1 MEDWVLWI
9 IGAGALA
16 VGEMLTLSFFLGPIA
31 VAAALAAGAAVAGAG
46 LALQVLIFAVASA
59 ASLLVFRPIAKRH
72 LTTPARLRT
81 GTAALVGA
89 DALVTERVDG
99 QGGQVKL
106 SGELWTAR
114 TFDEDEVIEPGV
126 RVRVMQIE
134 GATAL
139 VSNGLD

>member
-9 IGAGALA
+9 IGAGVLA
-16 VGEMLTLSFFLGPIA
+16 VGEMLTLSFFLGPVAAAAVLAA
-31 VAAALAAGAAVAGAG
+31 VAALAGAG

-89 DALVTERVDG
+89 GALVTERVDG
-99 QGGQVKL
+99 HGGQVKL

>member
-1 MEDWVLWI
+1 MEDWVLWV
-9 IGAGALA
+9 IGAGVLA

-31 VAAALAAGAAVAGAG
+31 VAAILAAAAAVAGAG
-46 LALQVLIFAVASA
+46 PALQVLIFTVASA
-59 ASLLVFRPIAKRH
+59 ASLLVFRPIARRH
-72 LTTPARLRT
+72 LVTPSRLRT

-99 QGGQVKL
+99 RGGQVKL

-114 TFDEDEVIEPGV
+114 TFDEDQVIEPGV

>member
-31 VAAALAAGAAVAGAG
+31 VAAVLAAAAALAGAG
-46 LALQVLIFAVASA
+46 PALQVLIFAAASA
-59 ASLLVFRPIAKRH
+59 ASLLVFRPIARRH
-72 LTTPARLRT
+72 LTTPSRLRT

-99 QGGQVKL
+99 HGGQVKL

-114 TFDEDEVIEPGV
+114 CFDEDEVIEPGV

>member
-1 MEDWVLWI
+1 MPEWVIWMI
-9 IGAGALA
+9 AAGVLA
-16 VGEMLTLSFFLGPIA
+16 VGEMATLSFFLGPIA
-31 VAAALAAGAAVAGAG
+31 IAAVLAAAVALAGAG
-46 LALQVLIFAVASA
+46 LALQIIVFTLAAA
-59 ASLLVFRPIAKRH
+59 ASMFFLRPVARRH
-72 LTTPARLRT
+72 LRTPSQLRT

-99 QGGQVKL
+99 HGGQVKL

-114 TFDEDEVIEPGV
+114 TFDEDEVIEPGM

-139 VSNGLD
+139 VSNGLE

>member
-16 VGEMLTLSFFLGPIA
+16 VGEMLTLSFFLGPVA
-31 VAAALAAGAAVAGAG
+31 VAAVLAAVAALAGAG
-46 LALQVLIFAVASA
+46 PALQILIFTLASA
-59 ASLLVFRPIAKRH
+59 ASLLVFRPIAQRH
-72 LTTPARLRT
+72 LTTPSRLRT

-89 DALVTERVDG
+89 DALVTERVDLH
-99 QGGQVKL
+99 GGQVKL

-114 TFDEDEVIEPGV
+114 TFDEDEVVEPGV

>member
-1 MEDWVLWI
+1 MEEWVLWM

-16 VGEMLTLSFFLGPIA
+16 VGEMLTLSFFLGPVA
-31 VAAALAAGAAVAGAG
+31 VAAMVAAVAALVG
-46 LALQVLIFAVASA
+46 LGPAFQVLIFTLASA

-72 LTTPARLRT
+72 LTTPSRLRT
-81 GTAALVGA
+81 GTAALMGA
-89 DALVTERVDG
+89 DAVVTERVDG
-99 QGGQVKL
+99 RGGQVKL

-114 TFDEDEVIEPGV
+114 TFDEDDVIEPGV

>member
-1 MEDWVLWI
+1 
-9 IGAGALA
+9 
-16 VGEMLTLSFFLGPIA
+16 
-31 VAAALAAGAAVAGAG
+31 
-46 LALQVLIFAVASA
+46 
-59 ASLLVFRPIAKRH
+59 
-72 LTTPARLRT
+72 
-81 GTAALVGA
+81 VGA

-99 QGGQVKL
+99 HGGQVKL

-114 TFDEDEVIEPGV
+114 TFDEDDVIEPGV

>member
-16 VGEMLTLSFFLGPIA
+16 VGEMLTLSFFLGPVA
-31 VAAALAAGAAVAGAG
+31 VAAVLAAVAALAGAG
-46 LALQVLIFAVASA
+46 PALQILIFTLASA
-59 ASLLVFRPIAKRH
+59 ASLLVFRPIAQRH
-72 LTTPARLRT
+72 LTTPSRLRT

-89 DALVTERVDG
+89 DALVTERVDLH
-99 QGGQVKL
+99 GGQVKV

-114 TFDEDEVIEPGV
+114 TFDEDEVVEPGV